1 MFASPLRHFV
11 LACIAALALPAASAA
26 EDVLD
31 LAGIYEIRGETVV
44 EGQPDRFSI
53 TGKLVLKQNG
63 SDFTSAVEAAM
74 RREGGESGPSSTAL
88 IGIAEFKLDGR
99 KFTGTGDL
107 QSLVSQ
113 VPELDVAMPFTPR
126 MAGPVLD
133 SVAEG
138 EVLEDGTLVMEVRS
152 EVIGEGFT
160 LPEGRKTTVRA
171 TRVARKPTE
180 LKKSAAP

>member
-1 MFASPLRHFV
+1 MV
-11 LACIAALALPAASAA
+11 VACIAAFVAAPSVALA

-31 LAGIYEIRGETVV
+31 LAGIYEIQGETVV

-53 TGKLVLKQNG
+53 TGKLVMKQNG
-63 SDFTSAVEAAM
+63 NDCTSAVEAAM

-99 KFTGTGDL
+99 KFTGTGEL

-138 EVLEDGTLVMEVRS
+138 EVLEDGTLVMVVRS

-160 LPEGRKTTVRA
+160 LPEGRKTTVKA
-171 TRVARKPTE
+171 KRVARKPTD